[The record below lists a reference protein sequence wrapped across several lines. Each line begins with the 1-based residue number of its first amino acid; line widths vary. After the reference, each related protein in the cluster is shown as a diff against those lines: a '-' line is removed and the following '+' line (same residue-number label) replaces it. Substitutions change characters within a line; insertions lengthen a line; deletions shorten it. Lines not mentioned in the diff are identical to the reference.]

1 MGVGVDQSTEY
12 DGTAAHRWAREMNHG
27 VVMFQRRD
35 MPESRIWKMAMGHG
49 QFIAVYAARSTAR
62 SADGAASQLW
72 SSALVPTTGGPMR
85 YPPSPEPAEHGTDHA
100 RALG

>member
-1 MGVGVDQSTEY
+1 
-12 DGTAAHRWAREMNHG
+12 MNHG

-49 QFIAVYAARSTAR
+49 QFIAVYAARSTER
-62 SADGAASQLW
+62 SADGSASQVW

-85 YPPSPEPAEHGTDHA
+85 YPPSDRTR
-100 RALG
+100 RAWHRLRQIRAGVR